1 MTETRHHRIWQNAVK
16 KDLQAHLNLL
26 LSDGRLYCYHC
37 LSGFWCPY
45 HGENPELDDITEIE
59 ENSFLRERVGQLEA
73 ENERLK
79 ELQIAA
85 AFFVT
90 CREKYQRSDIS
101 ANLTDTYALG
111 KLKQALRKSWGP
123 TSG

>member
-1 MTETRHHRIWQNAVK
+1 MTDTMHHRIWQNAVK

-26 LSDGRLYCYHC
+26 LAGRPCYHC
-37 LSGFWCPY
+37 LSGFWCPF
-45 HGENPELDDITEIE
+45 HGENPELDDITEVE
-59 ENSFLRERVGQLEA
+59 ENTYLRKRVEELEV

-79 ELQIAA
+79 DLQVAA

-90 CREKYQRSDIS
+90 CREKYQHSDIS